1 MFLAQP
7 AFAFWKARS
16 IHWLFFC
23 VRLSNRTVDVIA
35 GFRRLVSGGPGMI
48 CRSDLT
54 RLTKL
59 LQRFKSGGAF
69 QVEIGFC
76 PHVSQRVNVNLR

>member
-16 IHWLFFC
+16 IHWLFCC

-35 GFRRLVSGGPGMI
+35 RFSPDFGG
-48 CRSDLT
+48 
-54 RLTKL
+54 
-59 LQRFKSGGAF
+59 
-69 QVEIGFC
+69 
-76 PHVSQRVNVNLR
+76 